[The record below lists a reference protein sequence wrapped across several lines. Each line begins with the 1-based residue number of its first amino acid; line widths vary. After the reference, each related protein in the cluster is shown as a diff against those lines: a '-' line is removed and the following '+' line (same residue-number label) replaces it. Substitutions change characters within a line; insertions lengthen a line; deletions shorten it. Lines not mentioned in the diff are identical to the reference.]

1 MWIYLPVS
9 LALPYVCSSLW
20 CLSAP
25 EVVAR
30 HRYGRPVDC
39 WAVGVIMFILW
50 VSTSNY
56 ESYSSTKKGS
66 THWAVYKTWITAL
79 FDFWK
84 GISRCDLHGFEVTS
98 LPLSPYVCFPFC
110 SLSGNPPF
118 YDETEEENTD
128 LHNRIIFCR
137 IVAGDFEFDSPY
149 WDDISPA
156 GT

>member
-1 MWIYLPVS
+1 MRKGEIAKGSSCTSSVLVYKWKVRPFES
-9 LALPYVCSSLW
+9 LFLSLSLHICSSR
-20 CLSAP
+20 CCPSAP

-50 VSTSNY
+50 VSISDYQSYSTSNT
-56 ESYSSTKKGS
+56 SYLTWVWLNIPSS
-66 THWAVYKTWITAL
+66 V
-79 FDFWK
+79 
-84 GISRCDLHGFEVTS
+84 S
-98 LPLSPYVCFPFC
+98 LCMFPLC